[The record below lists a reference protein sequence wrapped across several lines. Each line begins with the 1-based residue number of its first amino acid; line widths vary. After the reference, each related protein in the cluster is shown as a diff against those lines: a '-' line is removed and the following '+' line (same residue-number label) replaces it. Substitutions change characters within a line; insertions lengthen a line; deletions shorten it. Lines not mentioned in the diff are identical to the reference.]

1 MSYPEPKYLG
11 ETGEVNAWFR
21 KADAAPDFI
30 MRNGSASYL
39 ATGAATQGKLGL
51 YRWDMNGPRSG
62 PDPHFHRS
70 LAEAFF
76 VLEGTIKLYNGVEW
90 VDGRPGDF
98 LYVPEGGLH
107 GFRNE
112 SGAFASMLLMFVPGA
127 PREPYFENLG
137 HVGAMS
143 EKEAAAFFREHDTFW
158 V

>member
-1 MSYPEPKYLG
+1 MSYPEPRYLG
-11 ETGEVNAWFR
+11 ETGEVNSWFR
-21 KADAAPDFI
+21 KADAAPDLL

-39 ATGAATQGKLGL
+39 TTGESTGGKLGL

-70 LAEAFF
+70 IAEAFF
-76 VLEGTIKLYNGVEW
+76 VLKGTIQLYNGTEW

-112 SGAFASMLLMFVPGA
+112 SGEFASMLLMFVPGA
-127 PREPYFENLG
+127 PREAYFENVG
-137 HVGAMS
+137 HVGEMS
-143 EKEAAAFFREHDTFW
+143 EEEAAAFYLEHDTFW